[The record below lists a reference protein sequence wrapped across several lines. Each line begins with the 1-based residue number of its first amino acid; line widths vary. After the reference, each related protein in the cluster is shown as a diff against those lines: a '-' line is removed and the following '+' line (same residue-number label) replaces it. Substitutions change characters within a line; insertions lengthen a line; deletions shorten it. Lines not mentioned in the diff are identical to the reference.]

1 MFSLHQSTWSRNV
14 HSRQGGQRSLCGFGV
29 TLQSY
34 ITTLII
40 PGYLGLLGNGG
51 KV

>member
-14 HSRQGGQRSLCGFGV
+14 HSCQGGQRSLCGFGV